1 MKKLITMFLLGVL
14 VFSMAPTSF
23 ADENSTATPGEVEAF
38 KAAIQEKKAIV
49 QAAADENKLIRQAT
63 AETRAQIKLILSEI
77 KASGTPLDE
86 TTKESLNALRLQVSE
101 KVEALTATKG
111 AIKAYMDE
119 NRVLLKSLDYTVLD
133 TIFADVAAIQST
145 RNALLTEINALVN
158 QMLTLLSI

>member
-14 VFSMAPTSF
+14 VFSMVPTSF
-23 ADENSTATPGEVEAF
+23 ADEVSPADATEVEAF
-38 KAAIQEKKAIV
+38 KAAIHEKKAIV

-63 AETRAQIKLILSEI
+63 AETRAQIKLILGEI

-86 TTKESLNALRLQVSE
+86 ATKEALNVLRLQVSE
-101 KVEALTATKG
+101 KADALEATKG

-119 NRVLLKSLDYTVLD
+119 NRALLKSLDYTVLD

-145 RNALLTEINALVN
+145 RNVLLTEINALVN